1 MYVYALYTWMWMKPF
16 NSVITLA
23 WIPSICCTGWWEM
36 PSLTPICVWE
46 RQKNEGKLLQIS
58 GQLIVTVSTNQRD
71 NLWNQWKPVLCMLAF
86 HYSKGLDFL
95 RCPPPMTLYLSFLPV
110 VSYVSTAKKHTK
122 GKWVEEIS
130 LCTDSLWDVF
140 FFKKKKEGGI
150 LWFHHSNSN

>member
-36 PSLTPICVWE
+36 PSLTPVCVWE
-46 RQKNEGKLLQIS
+46 RLKNEGKLLQIS

-71 NLWNQWKPVLCMLAF
+71 NLWNQWKPVLCTLAF

-110 VSYVSTAKKHTK
+110 VSYVSTAIPISCYMLCERLKAYK
-122 GKWVEEIS
+122 GQMSRRDFTMHW
-130 LCTDSLWDVF
+130 F
-140 FFKKKKEGGI
+140 FMGCFF
-150 LWFHHSNSN
+150 L